1 MTKTKLLALVAIPVI
16 VLAIFHQIFSSPDSS
31 EEITDTL
38 NAGFSS
44 MDEIESTEISSADIY
59 FDASGSMK
67 AYFVSDDGGFS
78 GQVSKLYECTNN
90 RNIFL
95 LGPKGNAI
103 PYNGRIADIVD
114 NLCNFN
120 GGDTPFH
127 KLLPMLSKKVSKGKV
142 CFLVTDGIVYLNK
155 NTSRALVEFQSI
167 LADSLKKSGG
177 SNKGYAIF
185 KFSAK
190 FDGQDAKSGGICYY
204 DMNNTPTALLCNDRP
219 YYIIAVGEK
228 EDIRRLKKEAAKKLK
243 PEMALYFGLHNW
255 ENHAKGKQREDSTQC
270 VISDEPLKLTVTLPS
285 CLTDLYDVSP
295 EYFKHANTQIKIGNK
310 ILRDTLDYNI
320 VTNRSGNLV
329 NMTVN
334 LHANPTRGDGKLVV
348 TTQNV
353 IPEEW
358 AALSLDDDTKIKQ
371 NMKKTFGLKYLLNG
385 IMKAVGD
392 DTKPLM
398 QIQYEYKF

>member
-1 MTKTKLLALVAIPVI
+1 MTKTKLLALMAISVI
-16 VLAIFHQIFSSPDSS
+16 VIAIFYSGGSS
-31 EEITDTL
+31 EKITDTL
-38 NAGFSS
+38 NAGFPS
-44 MDEIESTEISSADIY
+44 MDETESTELSSANIY

-67 AYFVSDDGGFS
+67 AYFVSDDGGFA
-78 GQVSKLYECTNN
+78 GQVSKLYECANN

-127 KLLPMLSKKVSKGKV
+127 NLLPMLSKKVSKGKV

-228 EDIRRLKKEAAKKLK
+228 EDIRKLKKEATKKLK

-255 ENHAKGKQREDSTQC
+255 VNHTKGKQIEDSTHQC

-310 ILRDTLDYNI
+310 ILRDTVDYNI
-320 VTNRSGNLV
+320 TTTRSGGLV
-329 NMTVN
+329 NMTIN
-334 LHANPTRGDGKLVV
+334 LHANPGRGDGKLFV
-348 TTQNV
+348 TTHNV

-358 AALSLDDDTKIKQ
+358 TALSLDDDTKIKN

-398 QIQYEYKF
+398 QIEYEYNF